1 MCNKL
6 LWYVLEFNVY
16 KTPNKTKW
24 QKIRWNLYT
33 CDWSIQLMTHVIID
47 QRSSAR
53 LTWSYN
59 HSVIWGSASQK
70 DFGAICPDMPRYAQI
85 CPSPR
90 SRCAGPWTFLPT
102 CSLNICDPLWLQ
114 TYKWPNFGTQTNTH
128 KAIWATQILARY
140 TQADQDICKD
150 FRSFNPCFRI
160 GASCYVMLN
169 TLIGHLRVELV
180 GNFWPKWLYL
190 KP

>member
-1 MCNKL
+1 MFIKHQTKQNGKKSGGTFTPVIGQFNWWPMWL
-6 LWYVLEFNVY
+6 LINDHPPVW
-16 KTPNKTKW
+16 P
-24 QKIRWNLYT
+24 
-33 CDWSIQLMTHVIID
+33 
-47 QRSSAR
+47 
-53 LTWSYN
+53 
-59 HSVIWGSASQK
+59 
-70 DFGAICPDMPRYAQI
+70 GAIITQSFEDPPHRKILARYAQI

-150 FRSFNPCFRI
+150 FRSFNPCFRS
-160 GASCYVMLN
+160 GASYVLLNLLN